1 MKVLLFGSKGQLGWE
16 LQRTCPDSITLLS
29 YDMPEIDFR
38 SNHSIAQAINETQPD
53 IIINAAA
60 YTAVDRA
67 EEETEQAFAIN
78 HKAVAFIAE
87 LCLKAKIF
95 MVHIS
100 TDFVFSGE
108 HFRPYKPDDA
118 LYPASVYGKSKL
130 KGEEAVKRILP
141 DHQVI
146 IIRTAWLYSSHGH
159 NFVKTML
166 GLMNSKRIN
175 SKPPSTIKKSPPIK
189 VIDEQIGTPTWAFG
203 LAQAIWSALE
213 KQLSG
218 TFHYT
223 DAGVASWY
231 DFALAIQEEGI
242 QIGLLDFPTP
252 IVPVPTI
259 QYPSP
264 ALRPMYS
271 VLDKS
276 SFWQALLLSPV
287 HWRVQLR
294 NMLRELKS

>member
-1 MKVLLFGSKGQLGWE
+1 MKVLLMGSKGQLGWE

-38 SNHSIAQAINETQPD
+38 SNHSISQCINETQPD

-60 YTAVDRA
+60 YTAVDKA
-67 EEETEQAFAIN
+67 EAEPEQAFAVN
-78 HKAVAFIAE
+78 YKAVAFIAE
-87 LCLKAKIF
+87 LCLKAGIF

-108 HFRPYKPDDA
+108 SFRPYKPDDA
-118 LYPASVYGKSKL
+118 PSSASVYGESKL
-130 KGEEAVKRILP
+130 KGEEAVRHTLP
-141 DHQVI
+141 DKQYI
-146 IIRTAWLYSSHGH
+146 IIRTAWLYSAHGH

-175 SKPPSTIKKSPPIK
+175 YSTPTSSIK

-203 LAQAIWSALE
+203 LALAIWSTLE
-213 KQLSG
+213 KKLTG
-218 TFHYT
+218 IFHYT

-231 DFALAIQEEGI
+231 DFAVAIQEEGI
-242 QIGLLDFPTP
+242 QIGLLNSTVA
-252 IVPVPTI
+252 ILPVPAI
-259 QYPSP
+259 EYPSP
-264 ALRPMYS
+264 APRPMYS

-276 SFWQALLLSPV
+276 SFWQAMSIKPV

-294 NMLRELKS
+294 RMLREISD